1 MFYNR
6 RVDRRHSH
14 PYLGHGAGESVDL
27 CDIPNGYR
35 NQINAFTL
43 NNLYPVPTT
52 FSAAQ
57 QDLISGNV
65 KFNTLIH
72 FVKNLDVQLSAIN
85 LALDIIPQG
94 TIDSRFSLD
103 AGVKKTLRNGKD
115 EFFITATDLLNTM
128 IIRKTV
134 EGQGFSYTSSDFY
147 ETQVVRIGYSR
158 KFQNSVLDNL
168 YGRLLRSVFS
178 SFKEAYCSCCI
189 PTGIGVCLPNSNGLR
204 GGHKLFLNLI
214 FDRLNTH

>member
-1 MFYNR
+1 M
-6 RVDRRHSH
+6 V
-14 PYLGHGAGESVDL
+14 
-27 CDIPNGYR
+27 
-35 NQINAFTL
+35 

-103 AGVKKTLRNGKD
+103 AGVKKTLRNGND
-115 EFFITATDLLNTM
+115 EFVITATD
-128 IIRKTV
+128 
-134 EGQGFSYTSSDFY
+134 
-147 ETQVVRIGYSR
+147 
-158 KFQNSVLDNL
+158 
-168 YGRLLRSVFS
+168 
-178 SFKEAYCSCCI
+178 
-189 PTGIGVCLPNSNGLR
+189 
-204 GGHKLFLNLI
+204 
-214 FDRLNTH
+214 